1 MNHGNG
7 FPEKQNRTDWFGRHQ
22 PYTDTATV
30 ATHTPHSNKDIPLTV
45 AAYSPLIRRLLICS
59 LTIVVSRAITSPLL
73 TLFVSDKLGL
83 NQQDVGLLLGI
94 AVFVATLLSLYG
106 GYIIDRFEKRRLL
119 VLSMASSA
127 VGLVLLTFADNL
139 YLTTLTLIVTETASA
154 LFLIGSKAILSDNLP
169 VGQRAKAFSLS
180 YTLTNIGYAVGPM
193 IGVLIAGV
201 FASAPFLIAAAIA
214 FFSIFLM
221 TGIPTGPASA
231 PATAQAQSF
240 LKTLITLKNDRT
252 LITFTAGCLLS
263 TVVHGRFTFYLSQYL
278 LATSNA
284 KHTMD
289 VMAALLACNA
299 ISVILLQYQVGRFLK
314 REQLRQWIVAGTGL
328 FILGLI
334 GFSLADSL
342 VSWCV
347 AMFIFTL
354 GEIII
359 YPAEFLFVDTLAP
372 EELRGSYYGAQNL
385 AALGGALSPVIC
397 GFMLMHTPAPS
408 MFYALSAL
416 AAVGGLLCY
425 MSGRRGP
432 IEQN

>member
-1 MNHGNG
+1 
-7 FPEKQNRTDWFGRHQ
+7 
-22 PYTDTATV
+22 
-30 ATHTPHSNKDIPLTV
+30 
-45 AAYSPLIRRLLICS
+45 
-59 LTIVVSRAITSPLL
+59 VS
-73 TLFVSDKLGL
+73 VKLGL

-119 VLSMASSA
+119 ILAMLSSA
-127 VGLVLLTFADNL
+127 VGLVLLTFAENL
-139 YLTTLTLIVTETASA
+139 YLTTLTLIVTETASS

-180 YTLTNIGYAVGPM
+180 YTLTNMGYAVGPM
-193 IGVLIAGV
+193 LGVLIASV
-201 FASAPFLIAAAIA
+201 CASAPFLIAAAIA
-214 FFSIFLM
+214 FFSMFLM
-221 TGIPTGPASA
+221 TGIAKDPGTA
-231 PATAQAQSF
+231 PLIGQAQSF
-240 LKTLITLKNDRT
+240 LKTLVTLKNDRT
-252 LITFTAGCLLS
+252 LIMFTGGCLLS

-278 LATSNA
+278 LATSNP
-284 KHTMD
+284 KHTMEI
-289 VMAALLACNA
+289 MAALLACNA
-299 ISVILLQYQVGRFLK
+299 ISVILLQYQIGRFLK
-314 REQLRQWIVAGTGL
+314 REQLRYWIVGGTGL
-328 FILGLI
+328 FIVGLI

-397 GFMLMHTPAPS
+397 GFLLMHTPAPT
-408 MFYALSAL
+408 MFYALGAL
-416 AAVGGLLCY
+416 AAMGGGLCF
-425 MSGRRGP
+425 MSGRRGS
-432 IEQN
+432 ILQN

>member
-1 MNHGNG
+1 
-7 FPEKQNRTDWFGRHQ
+7 
-22 PYTDTATV
+22 V
-30 ATHTPHSNKDIPLTV
+30 AT
-45 AAYSPLIRRLLICS
+45 YSLVIRRLMIVS

-119 VLSMASSA
+119 ILAMLSSA
-127 VGLVLLTFADNL
+127 VGLVLLTFAENL
-139 YLTTLTLIVTETASA
+139 YLTTLTLIVTETASS

-180 YTLTNIGYAVGPM
+180 YTLTNMGYAVGPM
-193 IGVLIAGV
+193 LGVLIAGV

-214 FFSIFLM
+214 FFSMFLM
-221 TGIPTGPASA
+221 TGIAKDPGTA
-231 PATAQAQSF
+231 PLIGQAQSF
-240 LKTLITLKNDRT
+240 LKTLVTLKNDRT
-252 LITFTAGCLLS
+252 LIMFTGGCLLS

-278 LATSNA
+278 LATSNP
-284 KHTMD
+284 KHTMEI
-289 VMAALLACNA
+289 MAALLACNA
-299 ISVILLQYQVGRFLK
+299 ISVILLQYQIGRFLK
-314 REQLRQWIVAGTGL
+314 REQLRYWIVGGTGL
-328 FILGLI
+328 FIVGLI

-397 GFMLMHTPAPS
+397 GFLLMHTPAPT
-408 MFYALSAL
+408 MFYALGAL
-416 AAVGGLLCY
+416 AAMGGCLCF
-425 MSGRRGP
+425 MSGRRGS
-432 IEQN
+432 ILQN

>member
-1 MNHGNG
+1 M
-7 FPEKQNRTDWFGRHQ
+7 
-22 PYTDTATV
+22 V
-30 ATHTPHSNKDIPLTV
+30 S
-45 AAYSPLIRRLLICS
+45 YSPLIRRLLICS

-73 TLFVSDKLGL
+73 TLFVSDKLDL

-119 VLSMASSA
+119 ILAMLSSA
-127 VGLVLLTFADNL
+127 IGLVLLTFAENL
-139 YLTTLTLIVTETASA
+139 YLTTATLIVTETASA

-193 IGVLIAGV
+193 FGVLIAGS
-201 FASAPFLIAAAIA
+201 FTSAPFLVAAAIA
-214 FFSIFLM
+214 LFSIFLM
-221 TGIPTGPASA
+221 TGIPKESA
-231 PATAQAQSF
+231 RAPVAVQAQTF

-252 LITFTAGCLLS
+252 LILFTAGCLLS

-278 LATSNA
+278 LVTSDA
-284 KHTMD
+284 QHTMEI
-289 VMAALLACNA
+289 MAALLACNA
-299 ISVILLQYQVGRFLK
+299 ISVIALQYQIGRFLK
-314 REQLRQWIVAGTGL
+314 REHLRQWIVVGTGL

-334 GFSLADSL
+334 GFSLADSV

-372 EELRGSYYGAQNL
+372 DELRGSYYGAQNL

-397 GFMLMHTPAPS
+397 GFLLMHTPAPT
-408 MFYALSAL
+408 MFYAMSAL
-416 AAVGGLLCY
+416 AALGGLLCF
-425 MSGRRGP
+425 MSGRGKS
-432 IEQN
+432 IQQN

>member
-1 MNHGNG
+1 M
-7 FPEKQNRTDWFGRHQ
+7 PAQ
-22 PYTDTATV
+22 P
-30 ATHTPHSNKDIPLTV
+30 NKDIHAVTS
-45 AAYSPLIRRLLICS
+45 YSPLIRRLLICS

-94 AVFVATLLSLYG
+94 AVFIATLLSLYG

-119 VLSMASSA
+119 ILSMASSA
-127 VGLVLLTFADNL
+127 VGLLLLTFAENL
-139 YLTTLTLIVTETASA
+139 YLTTITLIVTETASS

-193 IGVLIAGV
+193 LGVLIAGA

-221 TGIPTGPASA
+221 TGIVKDSA
-231 PATAQAQSF
+231 RSPVSGQGQSF

-252 LITFTAGCLLS
+252 LILFTAGCLLS

-278 LATSNA
+278 LVTSNPR
-284 KHTMD
+284 HTMEI
-289 VMAALLACNA
+289 MAALLACNA
-299 ISVILLQYQVGRFLK
+299 ISVILLQYQIGRFLK
-314 REQLRQWIVAGTGL
+314 REQLRQWIVVGTAL

-397 GFMLMHTPAPS
+397 GFMLMHTPAPT

-416 AAVGGLLCY
+416 AALGGLLCY
-425 MSGRRGP
+425 TSGRRGRFKAKLMH
-432 IEQN
+432 

>member
-1 MNHGNG
+1 M
-7 FPEKQNRTDWFGRHQ
+7 T
-22 PYTDTATV
+22 T
-30 ATHTPHSNKDIPLTV
+30 
-45 AAYSPLIRRLLICS
+45 YSPLIRRLLICS

-119 VLSMASSA
+119 ILSMASSA
-127 VGLVLLTFADNL
+127 IGLVLLTFAENL
-139 YLTTLTLIVTETASA
+139 YLTTITLIVTETASS
-154 LFLIGSKAILSDNLP
+154 LFLIGSKAILSDNLA

-193 IGVLIAGV
+193 LGVLIAGV
-201 FASAPFLIAAAIA
+201 FASAPFLVAAAIA

-221 TGIPTGPASA
+221 TSIPGGPASVSL
-231 PATAQAQSF
+231 TGQAQSF
-240 LKTLITLKNDRT
+240 LKTLVTLKNDRT

-278 LATSNA
+278 LVVSNPR
-284 KHTMD
+284 HTMEI
-289 VMAALLACNA
+289 MAALLACNA
-299 ISVILLQYQVGRFLK
+299 ISVILLQYQIGRLLK

-385 AALGGALSPVIC
+385 AALGGALSPMIC
-397 GFMLMHTPAPS
+397 GFMLMHTPAPT

-425 MSGRRGP
+425 ISGRRGHSK
-432 IEQN
+432 QN

>member
-1 MNHGNG
+1 
-7 FPEKQNRTDWFGRHQ
+7 
-22 PYTDTATV
+22 V
-30 ATHTPHSNKDIPLTV
+30 VS
-45 AAYSPLIRRLLICS
+45 YSPLIRRLLICS

-73 TLFVSDKLGL
+73 TLFVSDKLDL

-106 GYIIDRFEKRRLL
+106 GYVIDRFEKRRLL
-119 VLSMASSA
+119 ILAMLSSA
-127 VGLVLLTFADNL
+127 IGLVLLTFAENL
-139 YLTTLTLIVTETASA
+139 YLTTATLIVTETASA

-193 IGVLIAGV
+193 FGVLIAGS
-201 FASAPFLIAAAIA
+201 FTSAPFLVAAAIA

-221 TGIPTGPASA
+221 TGIPKDPARA
-231 PATAQAQSF
+231 AAAVQAQTF
-240 LKTLITLKNDRT
+240 LKTMITLKNDRT
-252 LITFTAGCLLS
+252 LILFTAGCLLS

-278 LATSNA
+278 LVTSDA
-284 KHTMD
+284 QHTMEI
-289 VMAALLACNA
+289 MAALLACNA
-299 ISVILLQYQVGRFLK
+299 ISVIALQYQIGRFLK
-314 REQLRQWIVAGTGL
+314 REHLRQWIVVGTGL

-334 GFSLADSL
+334 GFSLADSV

-372 EELRGSYYGAQNL
+372 DELRGSYYGAQNL

-397 GFMLMHTPAPS
+397 GFLLMHTPAPT
-408 MFYALSAL
+408 MFYAMSAL
-416 AAVGGLLCY
+416 AAVGGLLCF
-425 MSGRRGP
+425 MSGRGNA
-432 IEQN
+432 IQHN

>member
-1 MNHGNG
+1 M
-7 FPEKQNRTDWFGRHQ
+7 PARL
-22 PYTDTATV
+22 
-30 ATHTPHSNKDIPLTV
+30 NKDIRAVTS
-45 AAYSPLIRRLLICS
+45 YSPLIRRLLICS

-119 VLSMASSA
+119 ILSMASSA
-127 VGLVLLTFADNL
+127 VGLVLLTFAENL
-139 YLTTLTLIVTETASA
+139 YLTTITLIVTETASS

-193 IGVLIAGV
+193 FGVLIAGA

-221 TGIPTGPASA
+221 TGIAKDPARS
-231 PATAQAQSF
+231 PVGGQGQSF

-252 LITFTAGCLLS
+252 LILFTAGCLLS

-278 LATSNA
+278 LVTSNPQ
-284 KHTMD
+284 HTMEI
-289 VMAALLACNA
+289 MAALLACNA
-299 ISVILLQYQVGRFLK
+299 ISVILLQYQIGRFLK
-314 REQLRQWIVAGTGL
+314 REQLRQWIMAGTGL

-334 GFSLADSL
+334 GFSLADSM

-347 AMFIFTL
+347 AMFVFTL

-397 GFMLMHTPAPS
+397 GFMLMHTPAPT

-416 AAVGGLLCY
+416 AALGGLLCY
-425 MSGRRGP
+425 TSGRRSKLQ
-432 IEQN
+432 QN

>member
-1 MNHGNG
+1 MT
-7 FPEKQNRTDWFGRHQ
+7 R
-22 PYTDTATV
+22 
-30 ATHTPHSNKDIPLTV
+30 
-45 AAYSPLIRRLLICS
+45 YSPLIRRLLICS

-127 VGLVLLTFADNL
+127 VGLLLLTFAENL
-139 YLTTLTLIVTETASA
+139 YLTTITLIVTETASA

-193 IGVLIAGV
+193 LGVLIAGA

-221 TGIPTGPASA
+221 TGIPADPAKVA
-231 PATAQAQSF
+231 PAGQAQSF

-252 LITFTAGCLLS
+252 LILFTAGCLLS

-278 LATSNA
+278 LVTSNPR
-284 KHTMD
+284 HTMEI
-289 VMAALLACNA
+289 MAALLACNA
-299 ISVILLQYQVGRFLK
+299 ISVILLQYQVGRFLR

-354 GEIII
+354 GEMII

-385 AALGGALSPVIC
+385 AALGGAVSPVIC
-397 GFMLMHTPAPS
+397 GFMLMHSPAPT

-416 AAVGGLLCY
+416 AALGGLLCY
-425 MSGRRGP
+425 MSGRRGDLK
-432 IEQN
+432 QN

>member
-1 MNHGNG
+1 M
-7 FPEKQNRTDWFGRHQ
+7 PAR
-22 PYTDTATV
+22 
-30 ATHTPHSNKDIPLTV
+30 SNKDIHVVTR
-45 AAYSPLIRRLLICS
+45 YSPLIRRLLICS

-127 VGLVLLTFADNL
+127 VGLVLLTFAENL
-139 YLTTLTLIVTETASA
+139 YLTTITLIVTETASA

-193 IGVLIAGV
+193 LGVLIAGA

-221 TGIPTGPASA
+221 TGIPADPAKVPLA
-231 PATAQAQSF
+231 GQAQSF

-252 LITFTAGCLLS
+252 LIMFTAGCLLS

-278 LATSNA
+278 LVTSNPR
-284 KHTMD
+284 HTMEI
-289 VMAALLACNA
+289 MAALLACNA

-385 AALGGALSPVIC
+385 AALGGAVSPVIC
-397 GFMLMHTPAPS
+397 GFMLMHTPAPT

-416 AAVGGLLCY
+416 AALGGLLCY
-425 MSGRRGP
+425 LSGRRGQLK
-432 IEQN
+432 QN

>member
-1 MNHGNG
+1 M
-7 FPEKQNRTDWFGRHQ
+7 
-22 PYTDTATV
+22 V
-30 ATHTPHSNKDIPLTV
+30 S
-45 AAYSPLIRRLLICS
+45 YSPLIRRLLICS

-73 TLFVSDKLGL
+73 TLFVSDKLDL

-119 VLSMASSA
+119 ILAMLSSA
-127 VGLVLLTFADNL
+127 IGLVLLTFAENL
-139 YLTTLTLIVTETASA
+139 YLTTATLIVTETASS

-193 IGVLIAGV
+193 FGVLIAGS
-201 FASAPFLIAAAIA
+201 FTSAPFLVAAAIA
-214 FFSIFLM
+214 LFSIFLM
-221 TGIPTGPASA
+221 TGIPKESA
-231 PATAQAQSF
+231 RAPVAVQAQTF

-252 LITFTAGCLLS
+252 LILFTAGCLLS

-278 LATSNA
+278 LVTSDA
-284 KHTMD
+284 QHTMEI
-289 VMAALLACNA
+289 MAALLACNA
-299 ISVILLQYQVGRFLK
+299 ISVIALQYQIGRFLK
-314 REQLRQWIVAGTGL
+314 REHLRQWIVVGTGL

-334 GFSLADSL
+334 GFSLADSV

-354 GEIII
+354 GEMII

-372 EELRGSYYGAQNL
+372 DELRGSYYGAQNL

-397 GFMLMHTPAPS
+397 GFLLMHTPAPT
-408 MFYALSAL
+408 MFYAMSAL
-416 AAVGGLLCY
+416 AALGGLLCF
-425 MSGRRGP
+425 MSGRGKS
-432 IEQN
+432 IQQN

>member
-1 MNHGNG
+1 M
-7 FPEKQNRTDWFGRHQ
+7 PAR
-22 PYTDTATV
+22 
-30 ATHTPHSNKDIPLTV
+30 SNKDIRAVTS
-45 AAYSPLIRRLLICS
+45 YSPLIRRLLICS

-119 VLSMASSA
+119 ILSMASSA
-127 VGLVLLTFADNL
+127 VGLVLLTFAENL
-139 YLTTLTLIVTETASA
+139 YLTTITLIVTETASS

-193 IGVLIAGV
+193 FGVLIAGA

-221 TGIPTGPASA
+221 TGIAKDPARS
-231 PATAQAQSF
+231 PVGGQGQSF

-252 LITFTAGCLLS
+252 LILFTAGCLLS

-278 LATSNA
+278 LVTSNPQ
-284 KHTMD
+284 HTMEI
-289 VMAALLACNA
+289 MAALLACNA
-299 ISVILLQYQVGRFLK
+299 ISVILLQYQIGRFLK
-314 REQLRQWIVAGTGL
+314 REQLRQWIMAGTGL

-334 GFSLADSL
+334 GFSLADSM

-347 AMFIFTL
+347 AMFVFTL

-397 GFMLMHTPAPS
+397 GFMLMHTPAPT

-416 AAVGGLLCY
+416 AALGGLLCY
-425 MSGRRGP
+425 TSGRRSKLQ
-432 IEQN
+432 QN

>member
-1 MNHGNG
+1 M
-7 FPEKQNRTDWFGRHQ
+7 T
-22 PYTDTATV
+22 T
-30 ATHTPHSNKDIPLTV
+30 
-45 AAYSPLIRRLLICS
+45 YSPLIRRLLICS

-119 VLSMASSA
+119 ILAMLSSA
-127 VGLVLLTFADNL
+127 IGLVLLTFAENL
-139 YLTTLTLIVTETASA
+139 YLTTMTLIVTETASA
-154 LFLIGSKAILSDNLP
+154 LFLIGSKAILSENLP
-169 VGQRAKAFSLS
+169 MGQRAKAFSLS

-193 IGVLIAGV
+193 LGVVIAGL
-201 FASAPFLIAAAIA
+201 FTSAPFLLAAAIA

-221 TGIPTGPASA
+221 TGIAKDPARASVA
-231 PATAQAQSF
+231 GQTQSF

-252 LITFTAGCLLS
+252 LIMFTAGCLLS

-278 LATSNA
+278 LVTSDS

-385 AALGGALSPVIC
+385 AALGGALSPVIS
-397 GFMLMHTPAPS
+397 GFLLMHTPAPT

-416 AAVGGLLCY
+416 AGLGGILCF
-425 MSGRRGP
+425 MSGRGSGLH
-432 IEQN
+432 QH

>member
-1 MNHGNG
+1 M
-7 FPEKQNRTDWFGRHQ
+7 PAR
-22 PYTDTATV
+22 
-30 ATHTPHSNKDIPLTV
+30 SNKDIRAVTR
-45 AAYSPLIRRLLICS
+45 YSPLIRRLLICS

-83 NQQDVGLLLGI
+83 NQQDVGVLLGI
-94 AVFVATLLSLYG
+94 AVFIATLLSLYG

-119 VLSMASSA
+119 ILSMASSA
-127 VGLVLLTFADNL
+127 VGLVLLTFAENL
-139 YLTTLTLIVTETASA
+139 YLTTITLIVTETASS
-154 LFLIGSKAILSDNLP
+154 LFLIGSKAILSDNLA

-193 IGVLIAGV
+193 LGVLIAGV

-221 TGIPTGPASA
+221 TGIAKDPARSPASG
-231 PATAQAQSF
+231 QAQSF

-252 LITFTAGCLLS
+252 LILFTAGCLLS

-278 LATSNA
+278 LVTSNPQ
-284 KHTMD
+284 HTMEI
-289 VMAALLACNA
+289 MAALLACNA
-299 ISVILLQYQVGRFLK
+299 ISVILLQYQIGRFLK
-314 REQLRQWIVAGTGL
+314 REQLRQWIVVGTGL

-334 GFSLADSL
+334 GFSVADSL

-397 GFMLMHTPAPS
+397 GFMLMHTPAPT

-416 AAVGGLLCY
+416 AALGGLLCY
-425 MSGRRGP
+425 TSGRRGKLQQ
-432 IEQN
+432 I

>member
-1 MNHGNG
+1 M
-7 FPEKQNRTDWFGRHQ
+7 PAR
-22 PYTDTATV
+22 
-30 ATHTPHSNKDIPLTV
+30 SNKDIRAVTR
-45 AAYSPLIRRLLICS
+45 YSPLIHRLLICS

-83 NQQDVGLLLGI
+83 NQQDVGVLLGI
-94 AVFVATLLSLYG
+94 AVFIATLLSLYG

-119 VLSMASSA
+119 ILSMASSA
-127 VGLVLLTFADNL
+127 VGLVLLTFAENL
-139 YLTTLTLIVTETASA
+139 YLTTITLIVTETASS
-154 LFLIGSKAILSDNLP
+154 LFLIGSKAILSDNLA

-193 IGVLIAGV
+193 LGVLIAGV

-221 TGIPTGPASA
+221 TGIAKDPARS
-231 PATAQAQSF
+231 PVGGQGQSF

-252 LITFTAGCLLS
+252 LILFTAGCLLS

-278 LATSNA
+278 LVTSNPQ
-284 KHTMD
+284 HTMEI
-289 VMAALLACNA
+289 MAALLACNA
-299 ISVILLQYQVGRFLK
+299 ISVILLQYQIGRFLK
-314 REQLRQWIVAGTGL
+314 REQLRQWIVVGTGL

-334 GFSLADSL
+334 GFSVADSL

-397 GFMLMHTPAPS
+397 GFMLMHTPAPT

-416 AAVGGLLCY
+416 AALGGLLSY
-425 MSGRRGP
+425 TSGRRGKLQQ
-432 IEQN
+432 I

>member
-1 MNHGNG
+1 M
-7 FPEKQNRTDWFGRHQ
+7 T
-22 PYTDTATV
+22 T
-30 ATHTPHSNKDIPLTV
+30 
-45 AAYSPLIRRLLICS
+45 YSPLIRRLLICS

-127 VGLVLLTFADNL
+127 IGLVLLTFAENL
-139 YLTTLTLIVTETASA
+139 YLTTITLIVTETASS
-154 LFLIGSKAILSDNLP
+154 LFLIGSKAILSDNLA

-193 IGVLIAGV
+193 LGVLIAGA

-221 TGIPTGPASA
+221 TGIAKDPARSSV
-231 PATAQAQSF
+231 PGQAQSF

-252 LITFTAGCLLS
+252 LILFTAGCLLS

-278 LATSNA
+278 LVTSNPQ
-284 KHTMD
+284 HTMEI
-289 VMAALLACNA
+289 MAALLACNA
-299 ISVILLQYQVGRFLK
+299 ISVILLQYQIGRFLK

-397 GFMLMHTPAPS
+397 GFMLMHTPAPT

-416 AAVGGLLCY
+416 AALGGLLCY
-425 MSGRRGP
+425 ISGRRGNLK
-432 IEQN
+432 QN

>member
-1 MNHGNG
+1 M
-7 FPEKQNRTDWFGRHQ
+7 PAQ
-22 PYTDTATV
+22 
-30 ATHTPHSNKDIPLTV
+30 SNKDIHPVTT
-45 AAYSPLIRRLLICS
+45 YSPLIRRLLICS

-119 VLSMASSA
+119 ILSMASSA
-127 VGLVLLTFADNL
+127 VGLVLLTFAENL
-139 YLTTLTLIVTETASA
+139 YLTTITLIVTETASS
-154 LFLIGSKAILSDNLP
+154 LFLIGSKAILSDNLA

-193 IGVLIAGV
+193 LGVLIAGA

-221 TGIPTGPASA
+221 TGVPRDPASV
-231 PATAQAQSF
+231 PLTGRAQSF

-252 LITFTAGCLLS
+252 LILFTAGCLLS

-278 LATSNA
+278 LVTSNPR
-284 KHTMD
+284 HTMEI
-289 VMAALLACNA
+289 MAALLACNA
-299 ISVILLQYQVGRFLK
+299 ISVILLQYQIGRVLK

-397 GFMLMHTPAPS
+397 GFMLMHTPAPT

-416 AAVGGLLCY
+416 AALGGLLCY
-425 MSGRRGP
+425 ISGRRGNLK
-432 IEQN
+432 QN

>member
-1 MNHGNG
+1 M
-7 FPEKQNRTDWFGRHQ
+7 PAQ
-22 PYTDTATV
+22 A
-30 ATHTPHSNKDIPLTV
+30 NKDIHAVTS
-45 AAYSPLIRRLLICS
+45 YSPLIRRLLICS

-119 VLSMASSA
+119 ILSMASSA
-127 VGLVLLTFADNL
+127 VGLVLLTFAENL
-139 YLTTLTLIVTETASA
+139 YLTTITLIVTETASS
-154 LFLIGSKAILSDNLP
+154 LFLIGSKAILSDNLA

-193 IGVLIAGV
+193 LGVLIAGL
-201 FASAPFLIAAAIA
+201 FTSAPFLVAAAIA

-221 TGIPTGPASA
+221 IGIAKDPARSSVTGQT
-231 PATAQAQSF
+231 QSF

-252 LITFTAGCLLS
+252 LILFTGGCLLS

-278 LATSNA
+278 LVTSSPQ
-284 KHTMD
+284 HTMEI
-289 VMAALLACNA
+289 MAALLACNA
-299 ISVILLQYQVGRFLK
+299 ISVILLQYQIGRFLK

-397 GFMLMHTPAPS
+397 GFMLMHTPAPT

-416 AAVGGLLCY
+416 AALGGLLCY
-425 MSGRRGP
+425 ISGRRGNLQ
-432 IEQN
+432 QN

>member
-1 MNHGNG
+1 M
-7 FPEKQNRTDWFGRHQ
+7 PAR
-22 PYTDTATV
+22 
-30 ATHTPHSNKDIPLTV
+30 SNKDIHAVT
-45 AAYSPLIRRLLICS
+45 AYSPLIRRLLICS

-119 VLSMASSA
+119 ILSMASSA

-221 TGIPTGPASA
+221 TGIPTGTTSA

-240 LKTLITLKNDRT
+240 LKTLVTLKNDRT

-425 MSGRRGP
+425 MSGRRGH

>member
-1 MNHGNG
+1 M
-7 FPEKQNRTDWFGRHQ
+7 T
-22 PYTDTATV
+22 T
-30 ATHTPHSNKDIPLTV
+30 
-45 AAYSPLIRRLLICS
+45 YSPLIRRLLICS

-127 VGLVLLTFADNL
+127 IGLVLLTFAENL
-139 YLTTLTLIVTETASA
+139 YLTTITLIVTETASS
-154 LFLIGSKAILSDNLP
+154 LFLIGSKAILSDNLE

-193 IGVLIAGV
+193 LGVLIAGA

-221 TGIPTGPASA
+221 TGIPGNPASVSL
-231 PATAQAQSF
+231 TGQAQSF
-240 LKTLITLKNDRT
+240 LKTLVTLKNDRT

-278 LATSNA
+278 LVISNPR
-284 KHTMD
+284 HTMEI
-289 VMAALLACNA
+289 MAALLACNA
-299 ISVILLQYQVGRFLK
+299 ISVILLQYQIGRFLK
-314 REQLRQWIVAGTGL
+314 REQLRQWIVAGSGL

-385 AALGGALSPVIC
+385 AALGGALSPMIC
-397 GFMLMHTPAPS
+397 GFMLMHTPAPT

-425 MSGRRGP
+425 ISGRRSHSK
-432 IEQN
+432 QN